1 MVGVVLVE
9 VIVILFL
16 FCVLVFLHH
25 LSLCVS
31 VDVLCVDVSICVDV
45 LFSVDHVEDCDE
57 FLCASACMD
66 TCTVYTHVY
75 IHTHS
80 TTTLISFC

>member
-9 VIVILFL
+9 MIVVVFL
-16 FCVLVFLHH
+16 FCVIVFPHR
-25 LSLCVS
+25 LSFCVS
-31 VDVLCVDVSICVDV
+31 IDVLCVDVSICVDV
-45 LFSVDHVEDCDE
+45 LFSVDHVEDWDE

-75 IHTHS
+75 IYTHTVQPH
-80 TTTLISFC
+80 

>member
-9 VIVILFL
+9 VIVVLFL
-16 FCVLVFLHH
+16 FCVLVFLHR

-31 VDVLCVDVSICVDV
+31 VDVLCVDVAVCVGV

-57 FLCASACMD
+57 FLYASACMD

-75 IHTHS
+75 IHTQYNH
-80 TTTLISFC
+80 IN